1 MFKLD
6 KFYFKI
12 IWILFFIGLPI
23 NSLAGISVEKDSI
36 IFNQRNFE
44 EKFQDKYNGNEFQYE
59 PKEVKASD
67 SLWDRF
73 WRAVSRFFENLFSTT
88 DGEAAANGISIFM
101 KILAF
106 AVIAFVVY
114 LIVKIILNKEG
125 GWIFS
130 KSSRKI
136 DVTENVEENIHTID
150 FNSIVT
156 SATREKNYRVAVRY
170 YYLWLLK
177 SLSDKNI
184 IEWDIEKTN
193 LDYQREIQNT
203 EIKKNFRFL
212 SYVYEYSWY
221 GEFELTEDDFR
232 KAENAFLTT
241 IGKK

>member
-12 IWILFFIGLPI
+12 IWLLFFIGLPI
-23 NSLAGISVEKDSI
+23 NSSAVSNVEKDSI
-36 IFNQRNFE
+36 AYNQRNFE
-44 EKFQDKYNGNEFQYE
+44 EKFQDKYTDSDFQYE
-59 PKEVKASD
+59 PKEIKASD
-67 SLWDRF
+67 SFWDRF
-73 WRAVSRFFENLFSTT
+73 WRAVGRFFESIFSGSS
-88 DGEAAANGISIFM
+88 GETVSSGISIFM

-106 AVIAFVVY
+106 AIIAFVVY
-114 LIVKIILNKEG
+114 LIVRIILNKEG

-136 DVTENVEENIHTID
+136 DVSENVEENIHTID
-150 FNSIVT
+150 FKSIVK
-156 SATREKNYRVAVRY
+156 SASNEKDFRVAVRY

-193 LDYQREIQNT
+193 LDYQREIQNS

-212 SYVYEYSWY
+212 SYIYEYSWY
-221 GEFELTEDDFR
+221 GEFELSEEDFK
-232 KAENAFLTT
+232 KAENAFLKT
-241 IGKK
+241 IDKK